1 MDNEYTTAMM
11 KTRSDKA
18 MIWLCA
24 VLSCILVLAI
34 GVFALFALGGPGP
47 DESRESVPTFAAP
60 ISDHML
66 PPAKF
71 TVVDEECFL
80 DRDRNFH
87 LTCQIIPQAGESVV
101 PEDLTGTEVGYK
113 LYGPGDDR
121 PWSFF
126 SAYSDAAGYVDVIV
140 IFEGLDNTLDDQ
152 HVIGSVDNL
161 RSYDVYMVDGD
172 EMEHGPAQHDGEV
185 EFARTNW
192 IANESWYHVDYRS
205 WGSRAAA
212 ARHTGHSPD
221 PEVRNRFTWYTAPQ
235 YGPDANADGSCNYWG
250 NRKWILVH
258 DYSWM
263 GQVWLTMSPGA
274 IYYIDGVE
282 YEAEGVINIDRNN
295 TTEAVYAITGRDPLI
310 IQTCDGWVYVRIIW
324 GYPTAQ
330 KRANAEAS
338 AQQVQMQPVS
348 YASSPSSSSSDS
360 NEATS
365 LSRPD

>member
-1 MDNEYTTAMM
+1 MSRERTTS

-18 MIWLCA
+18 LTWLCA
-24 VLSCILVLAI
+24 VLSGILVIAVGAFAFIAI
-34 GVFALFALGGPGP
+34 GQTGAGSQPEGEPSF
-47 DESRESVPTFAAP
+47 STP
-60 ISDHML
+60 ISDFIL
-66 PPAKF
+66 PRAKF

-87 LTCQIIPQAGESVV
+87 LTCQVVPVEGESIV

-126 SAYSDAAGYVDVIV
+126 SAYSDANGYVDVIV
-140 IFEGLDNTLDDQ
+140 IFEGLANTLDDQ
-152 HVIGSVDNL
+152 HVIGSVDGL
-161 RSYDVYMVDGD
+161 RSYDVYMVDG
-172 EMEHGPAQHDGEV
+172 EQLEHGPAQHDGEV

-221 PEVRNRFTWYTAPQ
+221 PAVRAQFTWYTSPQ

-250 NRKWILVH
+250 DRKWILVH

-324 GYPTAQ
+324 GYPTSQ
-330 KRANAEAS
+330 KKTDAEAPV
-338 AQQVQMQPVS
+338 QLQPEQVVF
-348 YASSPSSSSSDS
+348 
-360 NEATS
+360 
-365 LSRPD
+365 R